1 MSNNIF
7 GIDIG
12 TSNLRIYNQADNSVF
27 MEKNM
32 IAIEN
37 KKTLL
42 AYGDS
47 AYDMYEKAPQS
58 IVASFPVI
66 NGVIADINNMQTL
79 IEYFISDLSKGG
91 IKPADY
97 FVAVPTDVT
106 EVEKRAFYDLIRD
119 ASIKAHKIYIVEKAV
134 ADGLGLGVDV
144 KHAQGVMVV
153 NVGYSTTEVSILS
166 LGGIVLSRLIKTS
179 GFAFIEDIRNAVRK
193 DFNLF
198 IGEKSAERVLMSLNE
213 LVENKEE
220 AVCYGRDIVSGL
232 PVEKH
237 IPTDVIDM
245 SMRTSFGSIADCV
258 KQILERTPPE
268 LGADIYRHG
277 IYLTGGASQAHNLA
291 EYIADSTGIKVNVGE
306 DPINSVVDGLAKII
320 NEEKYRPLAYTTI
333 EGLGTK

>member
-166 LGGIVLSRLIKTS
+166 LGGIVLSRLIKTA

-333 EGLGTK
+333 EGLGIK

>member
-166 LGGIVLSRLIKTS
+166 LGGIVLSRLIKTA

>member
-166 LGGIVLSRLIKTS
+166 LGGIVLSRLIKTP

>member
-37 KKTLL
+37 TKTIL

>member
-66 NGVIADINNMQTL
+66 NGVISDINNMQTL

>member
-166 LGGIVLSRLIKTS
+166 LGGIVLSRLIKTA

-245 SMRTSFGSIADCV
+245 SMRTPFGSFADCV
-258 KQILERTPPE
+258 KQILERKPPE

>member
-58 IVASFPVI
+58 IAASFPVI

-166 LGGIVLSRLIKTS
+166 LGGIVLSRLIKTA

>member
-12 TSNLRIYNQADNSVF
+12 TSNLRIYNQSDNSVF

-47 AYDMYEKAPQS
+47 AYEMYEKAPQS

-106 EVEKRAFYDLIRD
+106 EVEKRAFYDLVRD

-166 LGGIVLSRLIKTS
+166 LGGIVLSRLIKTA
-179 GFAFIEDIRNAVRK
+179 GFAFIEDIRNAIRK

-198 IGEKSAERVLMSLNE
+198 IGEKSAEKILMSLSD
-213 LVENKEE
+213 LVADGEE

-245 SMRTSFGSIADCV
+245 SMNTSFGSIADCI

-291 EYIADSTGIKVNVGE
+291 EYIAESTGIKVNVGE
-306 DPINSVVDGLAKII
+306 DPINRVVDGLAKII
-320 NEEKYRPLAYTTI
+320 NEEKYRPLAYSTI
-333 EGLGTK
+333 EGLGVR

>member
-166 LGGIVLSRLIKTS
+166 LGGIVLSRLIKTA

-258 KQILERTPPE
+258 RQILERTPPE

-291 EYIADSTGIKVNVGE
+291 EYIGDSTGIKVNVGE

>member
-245 SMRTSFGSIADCV
+245 SMRTSFGSMADCV

>member
-12 TSNLRIYNQADNSVF
+12 TSNLRIYNQAENSVF

-166 LGGIVLSRLIKTS
+166 LGGIVLSRLIKTA

-291 EYIADSTGIKVNVGE
+291 EYIGDSTGIKVNVGE

>member
-166 LGGIVLSRLIKTS
+166 LGGIVLSRLIKTA

-291 EYIADSTGIKVNVGE
+291 EYIADSSGIKVNVGE

>member
-166 LGGIVLSRLIKTS
+166 LGGIVLSRLIKTA

-306 DPINSVVDGLAKII
+306 DPISSVVDGLAKII

>member
-144 KHAQGVMVV
+144 KHAQGVKVV

>member
-166 LGGIVLSRLIKTS
+166 LGGIVLSRLIKTA

-291 EYIADSTGIKVNVGE
+291 EYIGDSTGIKVNVGE

-333 EGLGTK
+333 EG

>member
-32 IAIEN
+32 IAREN